1 MLFTIAL
8 RSHIALSKHGS
19 LWNLIKRDLFSTQK
33 GSAIVISQ
41 VTVIYIVLYIIQ
53 IVSKQLYS
61 NKQAE
66 EPLFG
71 TI

>member
-1 MLFTIAL
+1 MEPYI
-8 RSHIALSKHGS
+8 
-19 LWNLIKRDLFSTQK
+19 RDLFSTHK

>member
-1 MLFTIAL
+1 MEPY
-8 RSHIALSKHGS
+8 
-19 LWNLIKRDLFSTQK
+19 KRDLFSTQK

-66 EPLFG
+66 EPLFD